1 MERCELI
8 QKDPTT
14 CARHFH
20 YRTQLFLNNILKS
33 ENCPIGKVQDY
44 YIRVEF
50 QQRGSPHLHCLFWMK
65 DSPTY
70 GSSPIDDILQFI
82 DSHISCSS
90 DVSEEDKKFVK
101 LQKHRHSK
109 SCKKKSKKTMSLWF
123 PNTSND

>member
-1 MERCELI
+1 M
-8 QKDPTT
+8 
-14 CARHFH
+14 
-20 YRTQLFLNNILKS
+20 KS

-50 QQRGSPHLHCLFWMK
+50 QQRGSPHLHFLFWMK

-70 GSSPIDDILQFI
+70 GSSQIDDILQFI

-90 DVSEEDKKFVK
+90 DVSEDDKKFVK

-109 SCKKKSKKTMSLWF
+109 SCKKTKAKRLCRFGFPIPPMTETMILE
-123 PNTSND
+123 PLPTDTEKIRCCET